1 MMSFCRGLVGR
12 LAWVHGC
19 ALIVVTLTGVASASV
34 SGRATY
40 TSIPSTRRGLDYSQA
55 TQKPIRNARVL
66 LVDNA
71 TDRVLE
77 ETVTGNDGSFVFE
90 ASGGGRRKVIIVAE
104 TLNPRIRVEDN
115 TDGDAVWA
123 VDSPS
128 FDGSTTLELVVPS
141 GWGGRSY
148 TGPRLSAPFAIL
160 DAAYSAAR
168 AFRAVRPLNF
178 PKLSINWSENNRP
191 EEGENR
197 NGQIGSS
204 HWDRK
209 ELYILGK
216 EDVDT
221 DEFDSHVIVHE
232 WGHYFE
238 EKVSRSDSI
247 GGSHGTGTILDPRLA
262 FSEGFSDAVS
272 AIVLFPNTVYT
283 DSAGPGQQRLAVA
296 TDLEDNGDDP
306 KPGWFSGASVGL
318 ILFDLFDSNPDRADS
333 ISLGLGPIADVMT
346 GHHKRTTAFTT
357 IFSFVKGLNDASPGS
372 IGSIDQLLVQHKMI
386 PIRDSFGTGES
397 NSGGSSANLPVY
409 RIGKINGRDLKLRL
423 LGDQAENRLGQNRYI
438 SFEGNGSQVTVSA
451 TTNEDV
457 WLGVFQV
464 GKLKGFSDSF
474 FAGTEEVS
482 LTAIAGNVYVISIGG
497 FRTDGNYDCTVRI
510 TSR

>member
-1 MMSFCRGLVGR
+1 M
-12 LAWVHGC
+12 
-19 ALIVVTLTGVASASV
+19 
-34 SGRATY
+34 
-40 TSIPSTRRGLDYSQA
+40 
-55 TQKPIRNARVL
+55 L
-66 LVDNA
+66 LVDIA
-71 TDRVLE
+71 TERVLE

-90 ASGGGRRKVIIVAE
+90 ASGGGRRKVVIVAE

-128 FDGSTTLELVVPS
+128 FSGSTTLDLVVPS

-168 AFRAVRPLNF
+168 AFLAVRPLSF

-197 NGQIGSS
+197 NGQIGTSL
-204 HWDRK
+204 WDGK

-247 GGSHGTGTILDPRLA
+247 AGEHGTGTILDPRVA
-262 FSEGFSDAVS
+262 FSEGFSDALS
-272 AIVLFPNTVYT
+272 AMVLFPNTVYT
-283 DSAGPGQQRLAVA
+283 DSAGEGQQRLAVA
-296 TDLEDNGDDP
+296 TDLEDNGQDP
-306 KPGWFSGASVGL
+306 KPGWFSEASVGL
-318 ILFDLFDSNPDRADS
+318 ILFDLFDSNPDWADS

-346 GHHKRTTAFTT
+346 GHQKRTTAFTT

-372 IGSIDQLLVQHKMI
+372 IGSIDQLVVQHKMV
-386 PIRDSFGTGES
+386 PIRDSFGKGETH
-397 NSGGSSANLPVY
+397 SGGSPANLPAY
-409 RIGKINGRDLKLRL
+409 RVGKINGRALKLRL
-423 LGDQAENRLGQNRYI
+423 FGDQAENRLGQNRYI
-438 SFEGNGSQVTVSA
+438 SFEGNGSQMTVSA

-457 WLGVFQV
+457 SLAVYHV
-464 GKLKGFSDSF
+464 GRLRGYSDSF
-474 FAGTEEVS
+474 FEGTEEVS
-482 LTAIAGNVYVISIGG
+482 LSTIAGSVYVINIGG
-497 FRTDGNYDCTVRI
+497 FRTNGNYDCTVRT